1 MSKTEKRVALVANA
15 YLLERDALRVELD
28 AMRQRAEAAEKDAD
42 AMRCLAYERTQRKD
56 IAEAALAAERARAE
70 IAQLRAALRAST
82 EAAAVVYLRS
92 EVDQL
97 RAQLAAAVARAE
109 VAEER
114 AAELEAHLA
123 AYQRRAELDAAG
135 IGAVCETCGNE
146 LNMHGWCVMCTPDEA
161 QP

>member
-97 RAQLAAAVARAE
+97 RDALAAATARAE
-109 VAEER
+109 
-114 AAELEAHLA
+114 AAEA
-123 AYQRRAELDAAG
+123 AIDAMDDYLNYRDQSIAENCRPRSF
-135 IGAVCETCGNE
+135 IEWWRIRQ
-146 LNMHGWCVMCTPDEA
+146 MA
-161 QP
+161 QKVQP